1 MSEDSN
7 LKSAWDILNTNI
19 KMLKSR
25 VKEQEKIIDKLRS
38 DLAKE
43 KQVNANTGWVEH
55 DDKSL

>member
-25 VKEQEKIIDKLRS
+25 VKEQEKIIDNLRS

-43 KQVNANTGWVEH
+43 KQINANTGWVEH
-55 DDKSL
+55 NDKSL